1 MKRMDILTKV
11 AILLTTVLVICT
23 IANFLSLHDIEKD
36 YVSHEVLRSLEV
48 DTSKELPGWTN
59 TELEWSSLRVSYAI
73 RFLSIVIS
81 LFILVLLRSDIHR
94 ASRRELSNQ

>member
-1 MKRMDILTKV
+1 MKRMDILIGV
-11 AILLTTVLVICT
+11 AILLTAVLVICT
-23 IANFLSLHDIEKD
+23 VADFLSLHDIEKD
-36 YVSHEVLRSLEV
+36 YVSREVLTSLEV

-59 TELEWSSLRVSYAI
+59 TELEWSSLRVSYVI